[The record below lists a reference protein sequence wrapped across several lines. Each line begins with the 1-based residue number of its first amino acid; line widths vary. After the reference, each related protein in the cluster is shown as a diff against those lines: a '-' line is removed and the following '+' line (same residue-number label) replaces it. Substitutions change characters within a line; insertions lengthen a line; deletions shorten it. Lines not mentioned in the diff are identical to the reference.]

1 MRQKIERGIIMKRYL
16 SSLLLIAMLVLLL
29 LPAAVAEEGNPL
41 DYNGDGKLIVAI
53 EVQDMASSWHTT
65 YASDLEKFWME
76 NGADQ
81 VIISSSE
88 LDVNKGITDLESF
101 YSAGVDVVFMVPDST
116 AAVKDVV
123 KTLLDT
129 GKILIS
135 VNCPQ
140 AECPSTI
147 GSNFDHYAFGA
158 YVGEAAGKWLL
169 SKGYEKEAVILDAPP
184 MTKQELVDRY
194 DGMKDKLLELCPDIQ
209 IAMETVSADAA
220 AASSNAEMALT
231 ANPNAKAIITLG
243 DGLSIFEVVNTLG
256 LNIEDFGL
264 FCGEQSEAQA
274 QTLIENEAY
283 RSFLIFGLADSNL
296 TTSYEMLKLLKG
308 EEYNDEPVLGSP
320 GACTKE
326 NVYEWYPKLKK

>member
-1 MRQKIERGIIMKRYL
+1 MKKVL
-16 SSLLLIAMLVLLL
+16 SLLLTVMLFLLL
-29 LPAAVAEEGNPL
+29 LPLGVAEEGNPL

-53 EVQDMASSWHTT
+53 EVQDMSSSWHIT
-65 YASDLEKFWME
+65 YAEDLEKYWLD

-81 VIISSSE
+81 VIISSSDM
-88 LDVNKGITDLESF
+88 DVNKGITDLESF

-123 KTLLDT
+123 QTLLDT

-135 VNCPQ
+135 INCPQ

-147 GSNFDHYAFGA
+147 GSNFDHYVFGTF
-158 YVGEAAGKWLL
+158 VGQAAGEWLL
-169 SKGYEKEAVILDAPP
+169 SKGYEKEQVILDTYPLS
-184 MTKQELVDRY
+184 KQELVDRY
-194 DGMKDKLLELCPDIQ
+194 NGMKDKLLELCPDIQ
-209 IAMETVSADAA
+209 IVMETVSADAA
-220 AASSNAEMALT
+220 AASTNAEMALT
-231 ANPNAKAIITLG
+231 ANPNAKAILTLW
-243 DGLSIFEVVNTLG
+243 DGLSTFEVINTLG
-256 LNIEDFGL
+256 LNTEDFGL

-296 TTSYEMLKLLKG
+296 LTSYEMLKLLKG
-308 EEYNDEPVLGSP
+308 EEYDDEPIQVSP

-326 NVYEWYPKLKK
+326 NVYEWYPELEK